1 MFLFIGVA
9 EIFFILL
16 IVLIFFGAESIPEIA
31 RGIGRG
37 IYEIKR
43 ATQEIKTEITSSAN
57 EIIEKEKLENT
68 AESLNTIKEEIEGA
82 ISRKTK
88 R

>member
-1 MFLFIGVA
+1 MLFIGVA

-31 RGIGRG
+31 RGLGRG

-43 ATQEIKTEITSSAN
+43 ATQEIKSEITNSAN
-57 EIIEKEKLENT
+57 EVIEEEKLPNPV
-68 AESLNTIKEEIEGA
+68 ESLNKIKDEIEGT
-82 ISRKTK
+82 ISRKSQL
-88 R
+88 